1 LQNFFNISN
10 LLKKLILHIS
20 EVKNKMALAKY
31 WYNYLKSSEIETD
44 GVIKKVKGFLEDYP
58 LSVLKDKLIVCRTPN
73 PEVHLFNAYESY
85 LHFIMAY
92 QNIPMEERH
101 FYEIIVGSWE
111 QKPHFDLD
119 FKTENG
125 LFNTLRPDGSPV
137 SYTSNQIL
145 EILIDA
151 IEKVL
156 DEQHITINLET
167 DVLIYSS
174 CLGEKNS
181 YHLILNNWYHRN
193 NENAK
198 GFYQAVIS
206 KIPTELNNNKLIDG
220 SVYSTTQQFR
230 ILGSTKVGTY
240 RPKILIDKFCYK
252 GKTIEHKYP
261 KLDEISKD
269 EKDKQI
275 YVSMFEESLIT
286 QTYNCNALPNFA
298 QEKEKI
304 QYTNNTYYQVTPEIA
319 NFSLDKLLGKENYKI
334 SKIKDGLIILQ
345 RIRPSQCGIC
355 KRVHENENPYLQISP
370 TGNIN
375 YFCRRSEENLCIGIL
390 PAELLSKLLKPSNV
404 SNIIGLGTCENS
416 KTLQVYEF
424 SNVANLDIWEKNIN
438 LLADNFKMNT
448 FQKPTIENV
457 NKACENG
464 HLDLL
469 ITLSK
474 KCKPTK
480 HSMNLA
486 CKNGHLKIIKH
497 LHTLGITPTINLI
510 TDHSIESII
519 EDDDNE
525 EYIDDIELII
535 ENNYTEILQFFIEA
549 GIKLN
554 IVYLNMSAKYNS
566 FEILK
571 LLINSGIQPNLATL
585 NCAVEGRSIP
595 IIKYLLDLGLKPRP
609 YTLDVGIATQNLE
622 IIKILVDTKVRIA
635 DESILKT
642 KNVKIIE
649 FLKSQKIDQKEIKN

>member
-1 LQNFFNISN
+1 
-10 LLKKLILHIS
+10 
-20 EVKNKMALAKY
+20 MALAKY

-44 GVIKKVKGFLEDYP
+44 GVIKKVKGFFEDYP
-58 LSVLKDKLIVCRTPN
+58 LPVLKDKLIVCKTPT
-73 PEVHLFNAYESY
+73 PELHLFNAYESY

-101 FYEIIVGSWE
+101 FYEIIVGTWE

-125 LFNTLRPDGSPV
+125 VFITLKPDGSPV
-137 SYTSNQIL
+137 SYTPNQIL
-145 EILIDA
+145 ELLIDA

-156 DEQHITINLET
+156 DEHHIAINLET
-167 DVLIYSS
+167 DLLIYSS
-174 CLGEKNS
+174 CLGDKNS

-240 RPKILIDKFCYK
+240 RPKILIDKFSYK
-252 GKTIEHKYP
+252 GKIVEHKYP

-286 QTYNCNALPNFA
+286 QTYSCNALPNFA

-319 NFSLDKLLGKENYKI
+319 SFSLDQLLGKENYKI

-355 KRVHENENPYLQISP
+355 KRVHENENPYLQVTV

-375 YFCRRSEENLCIGIL
+375 YFCRRSEENLCIGTL
-390 PAELLSKLLKPSNV
+390 PADLLSKLLKSG
-404 SNIIGLGTCENS
+404 NISDITGFGTCEIS
-416 KTLQVYEF
+416 YTLETSQT
-424 SNVANLDIWEKNIN
+424 SAVANLDIWEKNIN
-438 LLADNFKMNT
+438 LLTDNFKMDT

-486 CKNGHLKIIKH
+486 CKNGHHKIVKYLYSI
-497 LHTLGITPTINLI
+497 GIIPTINFV

-519 EDDDNE
+519 EDDNNE
-525 EYIDDIELII
+525 EYVDDIELAI
-535 ENNYTEILQFFIEA
+535 ENGYVDIIKFFIEV
-549 GIKLN
+549 GIKLD
-554 IVYLNMSAKYNS
+554 ITHLNLSAKYNR
-566 FEILK
+566 FEILR
-571 LLINSGIQPNLATL
+571 LLIDNGIKPNLATL
-585 NCAVEGRSIP
+585 NCAVEGRLIP
-595 IIKYLLDLGLKPRP
+595 MIKYLLDLGLKPRP

-622 IIKILVDTKVRIA
+622 IIKMLVDAKVKVT

-642 KNVKIIE
+642 KNVKIKE
-649 FLKSQKIDQKEIKN
+649 YLKSQIIEKLI